1 LSLRLT
7 IPCEPRAF
15 TGTGFFFCS
24 RKALTQL
31 YILNGEWAFLFLQN
45 RRTAPITDWVSMPSY
60 RASGGSLSHMN
71 FSSPL
76 LFAAWARL
84 ARRVSL
90 TLLPALASESMV
102 SVVHGATT
110 ARATSSRMQSGSSR
124 SAPSV
129 PYLTLLLPPPLR
141 FQDAP
146 PPIDTTAHLA
156 AAAPP
161 SPSGPLEELA
171 VSNRDAA
178 VTSTIAPGQSPSASE
193 PVTSEG
199 VQNEAVTPQAPRPS
213 LVKILPDD
221 TPRDVGAEDVL
232 PYFQF
237 PGTPPAAPT
246 PSTLPPSSATY
257 RQR

>member
-1 LSLRLT
+1 M
-7 IPCEPRAF
+7 
-15 TGTGFFFCS
+15 
-24 RKALTQL
+24 
-31 YILNGEWAFLFLQN
+31 LQKQQ
-45 RRTAPITDWVSMPSY
+45 RTPIITWVSMPSF

-71 FSSPL
+71 FFSPL

-102 SVVHGATT
+102 SVVHGAPT
-110 ARATSSRMQSGSSR
+110 ARATSSKMHAGSHR

-141 FQDAP
+141 FQEAP

-161 SPSGPLEELA
+161 SPSGPLEALA
-171 VSNRDAA
+171 LSNRDAA
-178 VTSTIAPGQSPSASE
+178 VASPIAAGQAPTASE
-193 PVTSEG
+193 QTLSDG
-199 VQNEAVTPQAPRPS
+199 AVNQTDSPQIARPS

-246 PSTLPPSSATY
+246 PATIPPSSATY

>member
-1 LSLRLT
+1 MPLPAR
-7 IPCEPRAF
+7 
-15 TGTGFFFCS
+15 GF
-24 RKALTQL
+24 LVLQHLITQIKL
-31 YILNGEWAFLFLQN
+31 IKSERNLLFLQK
-45 RRTAPITDWVSMPSY
+45 RQRAPIIVWVSMPSC

-102 SVVHGATT
+102 NVAHGAPS
-110 ARATSSRMQSGSSR
+110 ARATSSRMHSGSSR
-124 SAPSV
+124 SVPSV

-161 SPSGPLEELA
+161 SPSGPLEALA

-178 VTSTIAPGQSPSASE
+178 VTSTNATGQSPATE
-193 PVTSEG
+193 EQVATEG
-199 VQNEAVTPQAPRPS
+199 VMNEVSPPQATRPS

-246 PSTLPPSSATY
+246 PSTIPPSSATY